1 MDDLFWCEDGFRG
14 GKPLLI
20 FTSIML
26 EAVRFFL
33 RHHAIGSGRNDR
45 VFAPSP
51 VPVSGKCVGVDE
63 CAGYRTIWGIG
74 AVRTRSVG
82 CYPKVCLPWY

>member
-33 RHHAIGSGRNDR
+33 ETPGNQKLAQRPR
-45 VFAPSP
+45 FCPL
-51 VPVSGKCVGVDE
+51 
-63 CAGYRTIWGIG
+63 
-74 AVRTRSVG
+74 TR
-82 CYPKVCLPWY
+82 PRLRLLRRRR